1 MPDQYV
7 FCHLAFLEYV
17 LNMEYIDEIDLS
29 GFDDD
34 CDSEWK
40 DSIWKF
46 YIRKDPFLQG
56 ILFQKKVSFRIGFS
70 FSFHLFFN

>member
-17 LNMEYIDEIDLS
+17 LNMEHIDEIDLS

-34 CDSEWK
+34 CDSEWWE
-40 DSIWKF
+40 DQLF
-46 YIRKDPFLQG
+46 PLGRPMEMYIPEIYFG
-56 ILFQKKVSFRIGFS
+56 
-70 FSFHLFFN
+70 